1 MTFPDDSANVHAEWT
16 RLRSSIRLYSWAQV
30 AFLTILV
37 GIIHA
42 LPIMGNSWS
51 SCLVRET
58 GATSWSCV
66 VFFHLYEL
74 PLAALF
80 IHHIIVGLRPLTRA
94 SLPYY
99 CFLTLFQLVMLFVFL
114 TFESTPLIQLLQR
127 QGPTWEIVLLFGG
140 CTGMVVNS
148 LLGFHTVFRRILPV
162 YLAGQVSPE
171 HGAA

>member
-1 MTFPDDSANVHAEWT
+1 MTHDASSMIHDAEWT
-16 RLRSSIRLYSWAQV
+16 RLQRAIRRYSWAQI
-30 AFLTILV
+30 AFLTTLV

-66 VFFHLYEL
+66 VFFHLYEV

-80 IHHIIVGLRPLTRA
+80 IYHIIVGLRPITRA
-94 SLPYY
+94 RLPYY
-99 CFLTLFQLVMLFVFL
+99 CFLTLFQLAMLFVFL
-114 TFESTPLIQLLQR
+114 TFESRPLLELLQR

-140 CTGMVVNS
+140 CTGMMVNS

-162 YLAGQVSPE
+162 YLAAPE
-171 HGAA
+171 